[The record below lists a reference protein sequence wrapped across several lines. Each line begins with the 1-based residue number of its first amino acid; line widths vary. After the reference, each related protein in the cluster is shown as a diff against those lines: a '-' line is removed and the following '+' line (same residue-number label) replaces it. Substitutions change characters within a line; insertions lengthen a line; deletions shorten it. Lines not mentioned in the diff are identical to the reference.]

1 MRITTVFKRLLG
13 VTSTSVED
21 VGFKGEEL
29 VLDVSPRW
37 RRPRCPECGKP
48 GTIHETRE
56 PRLWRDLAFGKTVTM
71 VRYAPR
77 RVDCETCGVHVE
89 AVPWAAPKSRFTRRM
104 EELVAYLAQQMS
116 KTAVCK
122 LAGIDWRTVGTI
134 VARIIGE
141 KLDPTRLDDLTVIGV
156 DELSFRRNHN
166 YVTVVVDHVRQRIVW
181 VGEGKSSAT
190 LAEFFKALGP
200 ERAKLLTHVTMDLSA
215 AYRSSVTTHAPQAEL
230 VFDRFHIQR
239 LASDAVD
246 AVRRSEVRAAESTDD
261 AKALKGT
268 RWPLLKSPWN
278 LNASEEAKL
287 ADLQRANRRIFRA
300 YLLKEGL
307 ADILRR
313 RQPGVAARELS
324 RWCNWAARSRLK
336 PFVKLSRTIKQFSSG
351 ILAYIRTGLSNGPT
365 EGLNNKTRLI
375 TRRAYGFHSAH
386 ALIAMIFLC
395 CGGITLSPQLPSPT
409 GSP

>member
-1 MRITTVFKRLLG
+1 VRITTVFRRLLG
-13 VTSTSVED
+13 VISTSVED
-21 VGFKGEEL
+21 VGLKGEEL
-29 VLDVSPRW
+29 VLDVSPSW

-56 PRLWRDLAFGKTVTM
+56 PRFWRDLAFGKTVTLL
-71 VRYAPR
+71 RYAPR
-77 RVDCETCGVHVE
+77 RVSCESCGVHVE
-89 AVPWAAPKSRFTRRM
+89 AVPWAAPKSRFTKRM

-134 VARIIGE
+134 VERIIGE
-141 KLDPTRLDDLTVIGV
+141 KLDPSRLDDLSVIGV
-156 DELSFRRNHN
+156 DELSFRRHHN
-166 YVTVVVDHVRQRIVW
+166 YVTVVVDHLRQRIVW
-181 VGEGKSSAT
+181 VGEGKSSET

-215 AYRSSVTTHAPQAEL
+215 AYRSSVTKHAPQAEL

-246 AVRRSEVRAAESTDD
+246 AVRRGEVRAAEQAGE
-261 AKALKGT
+261 AKALKNT
-268 RWPLLKSPWN
+268 RWALLKSPWN
-278 LNASEEAKL
+278 LNVDERAKL
-287 ADLQRANRRIFRA
+287 ADVQRANRNIFRA

-307 ADILRR
+307 ADVLRR
-313 RQPGVAARELS
+313 RQPGVAARELA
-324 RWCNWAARSRLK
+324 RWCNWASRSRLK
-336 PFVKLSRTIKQFSSG
+336 PFVKLSRTIKQFSAG

-375 TRRAYGFHSAH
+375 TRRSYGFHSAH

-395 CGGITLSPQLPSPT
+395 CGGITLSPPLPSPT

>member
-1 MRITTVFKRLLG
+1 VRITTVFRRLLG
-13 VTSTSVED
+13 VISMCVDD
-21 VGFKGEEL
+21 VGLNGKEL
-29 VLDVSPRW
+29 VLDVTPRW
-37 RRPRCPECGKP
+37 RRPRCPTCGEP

-56 PRLWRDLAFGKTVTM
+56 PRFWRDLAFGETVTLL
-71 VRYAPR
+71 RYAPR
-77 RVDCETCGVHVE
+77 RVDCAKCGIHVE
-89 AVPWAAPKSRFTRRM
+89 DVPWAAPKSRFTRRM

-141 KLDPTRLDDLTVIGV
+141 RLDPSRLDDLTGIGV
-156 DELSFRRNHN
+156 DELSFRRHHN

-181 VGEGKSSAT
+181 VGEGKSSDT

-215 AYRSSVTTHAPQAEL
+215 AFRSSVTTHAPQAEL

-239 LASDAVD
+239 LASAAVD
-246 AVRRSEVRAAESTDD
+246 AVRREEVRGAENAAA
-261 AKALKGT
+261 AKSLKGT

-278 LNASEEAKL
+278 LSTTESAKL
-287 ADLQRANRRIFRA
+287 GDLQRANRRIYRA
-300 YLLKEGL
+300 YLLKEKL
-307 ADILRR
+307 ADILSRK
-313 RQPGVAARELS
+313 QPGVAAAELT
-324 RWCNWAARSRLK
+324 RWTRWAARSRLK
-336 PFVKLSRTIKQFSSG
+336 PFVKLSRTIKQFSTG
-351 ILAYIRTGLSNGPT
+351 IIAYIRTGLSNGPT
-365 EGLNNKTRLI
+365 EGLNNKIRLI
-375 TRRAYGFHSAH
+375 TRRAFGFHSAH

-395 CGGITLSPQLPSPT
+395 CGGITLAPPLPSPT